1 MRAEMDF
8 VELSSHGASRT
19 QHTPAPDR
27 PGRSTRSSLDP
38 RERRVT
44 RENVPLADDLDGYP
58 AISRA
63 GRRRD
68 SPRLL
73 PRRPRTGAP
82 SPTPTTGTPPRPRPQ
97 DRHEQA
103 HRRRDEDPHK
113 HRPGGRPRRHCADL
127 ARKPERTRPRPR
139 RQGRRTRDPKHT
151 TDLGP
156 ARTRPTRTEPK
167 HAQPDSHIEPFS
179 SDHWRCPRAITAAVR
194 DGRGR
199 AHPGRDV
206 HFALENDGWSCT
218 FEYEVHVWASG
229 GARPGRRLTRGG
241 PLGGPR
247 RRGLSKSATKAP
259 IAPER
264 ARRIVDIPRFSLR
277 SIPPRGAFVADLDT
291 TPPRTAPGAP
301 PAPPRARPS
310 LLPRRLGSTDPD
322 PRTAV
327 PGKKGSMRAQL
338 DEIHLSSHDVSSA
351 RAM

>member
-1 MRAEMDF
+1 MARAG
-8 VELSSHGASRT
+8 LNTLQPRT
-19 QHTPAPDR
+19 APA
-27 PGRSTRSSLDP
+27 GP

-44 RENVPLADDLDGYP
+44 HENVPLADDLDGYP

-63 GRRRD
+63 GRQRD

-127 ARKPERTRPRPR
+127 ARKPARTRPRPR

-179 SDHWRCPRAITAAVR
+179 SDHWRCPRAIAAAVR

-229 GARPGRRLTRGG
+229 GARPGPPQEPHQHHHAPAHPSCRADSDLRTRTHG
-241 PLGGPR
+241 PPFPAR
-247 RRGLSKSATKAP
+247 KAQC
-259 IAPER
+259 E
-264 ARRIVDIPRFSLR
+264 
-277 SIPPRGAFVADLDT
+277 
-291 TPPRTAPGAP
+291 
-301 PAPPRARPS
+301 
-310 LLPRRLGSTDPD
+310 
-322 PRTAV
+322 
-327 PGKKGSMRAQL
+327 
-338 DEIHLSSHDVSSA
+338 LSSTKSISA
-351 RAM
+351 RTM